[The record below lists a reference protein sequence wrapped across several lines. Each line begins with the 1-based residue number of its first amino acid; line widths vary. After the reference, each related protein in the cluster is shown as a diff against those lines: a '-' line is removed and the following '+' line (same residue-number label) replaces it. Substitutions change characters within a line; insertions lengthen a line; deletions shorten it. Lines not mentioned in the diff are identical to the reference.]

1 LGKTITEAHSGEQT
15 MGRMSEL
22 LEQAGSTRKRLLE
35 HYPSETKS
43 FLNFLHTTDAGAA
56 ISQRQKELIN
66 VALAVASQCDR
77 CIAAHVKS
85 AVSRGASRDE
95 IVEAGFMAVI
105 MHGGPAYMYMSSLFE
120 ALDEFLPEQE

>member
-1 LGKTITEAHSGEQT
+1 
-15 MGRMSEL
+15 MGRMGEL
-22 LEQAGSTRKRLLE
+22 LEQAGTTRKRLLE
-35 HYPSETKS
+35 QYPSETQS
-43 FLNFLHTTDAGAA
+43 FLNFLHKTDAGVA

-85 AVSRGASRDE
+85 AVKRGASQDE
-95 IVEAGFMAVI
+95 IVEARSMAVI

-120 ALDEFLPEQE
+120 ALDEFSPEPEELSDGA

>member
-1 LGKTITEAHSGEQT
+1 
-15 MGRMSEL
+15 MGRMNEL
-22 LEQAGSTRKRLLE
+22 LEQAGNTRQRLLDQ
-35 HYPSETKS
+35 YPEETKS
-43 FLNFLHTTDAGAA
+43 FLNFLHKTDAGVA
-56 ISQRQKELIN
+56 ISQRNKELIN

-105 MHGGPAYMYMSSLFE
+105 MHGGPAYMYMNSLLE
-120 ALDEFLPEQE
+120 ALDEFLPEQKGNPDGK

>member
-1 LGKTITEAHSGEQT
+1 

-22 LEQAGSTRKRLLE
+22 LEQAATTRQRLLKQ
-35 HYPSETKS
+35 YPDETKS
-43 FLNFLHTTDAGAA
+43 FLNFLHKTDAGVA

-66 VALAVASQCDR
+66 VALAVAAQCDR

-105 MHGGPAYMYMSSLFE
+105 MNGGPAYMYMNSLFE
-120 ALDEFLPEQE
+120 ALDEFLPEAEDKTHGA